1 MADESKII
9 NDVMAA
15 VDKLTGSFSALSDII
30 GNNITQQ
37 KALIQFI
44 SEIKKTIGSSKE
56 LKDFSIAIQGIN
68 KAQTELTKIQK
79 NAIDITKKEEQIKQ
93 QAIKTSVAA
102 RLAAES
108 EAIAQEKLKQ
118 AKNNT
123 EKSEISLQRAK
134 ANAEKT
140 SMQAIGAYKQESDR
154 LRQLTEQA
162 KNAAIQYGINSKQA
176 KTLRTEQQ
184 ALDKKIKDVDVSLG
198 IHNRNVG
205 NYGGALSGVK
215 GMLGQFGIAIG
226 GAQIAMKLFN
236 GIIEKSQGIG
246 DSWAKSVAGWE
257 GALDAF
263 YKTFTSGDWG
273 DLFKNMLRAY
283 NAMREVADIKDDMF
297 EGGLGSK
304 IFEVETQI
312 LIQKQ
317 ENIRKASKQGSD
329 ERIAAAKEI
338 IRLNE
343 LILKRKED
351 EIDANVELNNKT
363 VENLT
368 KLNSDE
374 LYEYIKN
381 FREETKLRKE
391 TLEYLEKE
399 KQLKN
404 TIAAGQNRI
413 VATGG
418 MYGGSTEVVATD
430 REKKA
435 AAEAQKEL
443 TALYQDENTK
453 RYINYAATI
462 DKYKIT
468 DDKMVENFINAH
480 IAKKELRLEMMRAT
494 ARSEQDLI
502 RDSEKEEIEKIEKV
516 FEKESEVNKTRI
528 NVWKSDDDI
537 QKTIS
542 DNLTQHKIDNL
553 DKLYDK
559 NIEIIENIDK
569 ANKKSAELDKE
580 LSDKKKELFTSAG
593 NAFFEVENE
602 KYDKAIEANRKY
614 YDDLLSNQ
622 LLDEEQR
629 SLIEAQR
636 EAKEN
641 ELEAKKRENEKKQFI
656 FNQAVK
662 VADIWMEAAKGIA
675 AATSM
680 APLTVGASLLWIP
693 KIKLSAA
700 LQTGIVLAQSIPKFD
715 KGAESTPETYIA
727 GEKRS
732 EIRIDKKGNVSVITE
747 PTLFT
752 NDKGSK
758 IISGARTQTI
768 LDDIANYTNQQV
780 IFGSIKSNKENR
792 IVAGLVSELLKEN
805 KSGNDRIVKA
815 ITKKQIYSGMSEIN
829 RMRKEQ
835 LRNKLKS

>member
-1 MADESKII
+1 MADETKII
-9 NDVMAA
+9 KDVMTA
-15 VDKLTGSFSALSDII
+15 VDGLAGSFSALSGII
-30 GNNITQQ
+30 ENNLTQQ
-37 KALIQFI
+37 KALIRFI

-79 NAIDITKKEEQIKQ
+79 FAADVAKKEEKIKQ

-102 RLAAES
+102 QRAMEA

-140 SMQAIGAYKQESDR
+140 SLQAIGAYKQESDR

-162 KNAAIQYGINSKQA
+162 KNAAVQHGVNSKQA
-176 KTLRTEQQ
+176 KALRTEQQ
-184 ALDKKIKDVDVSLG
+184 ALDKKIKDVDASLG

-205 NYGGALSGVK
+205 NYGGVLSGAK
-215 GMLGQFGIAIG
+215 GILGQFGLAIG

-236 GIIEKSQGIG
+236 GIIEKSQGAG
-246 DSWAKSVAGWE
+246 DSWAKSVAGWG

-263 YKTFTSGDWG
+263 YKTFTSGEWG
-273 DLFKNMLRAY
+273 DLFENMLRAY
-283 NAMREVADIKDDMF
+283 NGMKDVAGIKDDLF
-297 EGGLGSK
+297 EGGLGARV
-304 IFEVETQI
+304 FEVETQI
-312 LIQKQ
+312 LIQEQ

-343 LILKRKED
+343 LILERKED
-351 EIDANVELNNKT
+351 EIDANIELNDKT
-363 VENLT
+363 VERLT

-374 LYEYIKN
+374 LYKYIQN

-399 KQLKN
+399 KQLKS
-404 TIAAGQNRI
+404 TIASGKDKTVKI
-413 VATGG
+413 SSG
-418 MYGGSTEVVATD
+418 MYPTNSIIEATAE
-430 REKKA
+430 EKEA
-435 AAEAQKEL
+435 AAKAQEEL
-443 TALYQDENTK
+443 TALYKDENTK
-453 RYINYAATI
+453 RYIDYAATI

-468 DDKMVENFINAH
+468 DDKMVKNFINAH

-494 ARSEQDLI
+494 ARAEQDLI
-502 RDSEKEEIEKIEKV
+502 RDSEKENIDKIETV
-516 FEKESEVNKTRI
+516 FEKESAVEKIKIKV
-528 NVWKSDDDI
+528 VDVEKSL
-537 QKTIS
+537 S

-553 DKLYDK
+553 DKLEEK
-559 NIEIIENIDK
+559 NLEVIENIDE
-569 ANKKSAELDKE
+569 ANKKSAELDRE
-580 LSDKKKELFTSAG
+580 ISDKKVELFTSAG
-593 NAFFEVENE
+593 NAFFEVEIE
-602 KYDKAIEANRKY
+602 KYDKAIEANRKF

-629 SLIEAQR
+629 SLLEAQR

-641 ELEAKKRENEKKQFI
+641 ELEAKKRETEKRQFL

-662 VADIWMEAAKGIA
+662 VAEIWMEAAKGIA
-675 AATSM
+675 VAKALGPAT
-680 APLTVGASLLWIP
+680 AGASLFWIP
-693 KIKLSAA
+693 KIKISAA
-700 LQTGIVLAQSIPKFD
+700 LQTGIVLAQSIPNFD
-715 KGAESTPETYIA
+715 KGTENTPDTYIA

-732 EIRIDKKGNVSVITE
+732 EIRIDKKGNVSVVTE

-768 LDDIANYTNQQV
+768 LDDIANFTNQQV

-815 ITKKQIYSGMSEIN
+815 ITKKQTYSGMSEIN
-829 RMRKEQ
+829 RMRKED
-835 LRNKLKS
+835 LRNKLKG